1 MILLRVFIPFA
12 LGYFISYL
20 FRAVNNVIAPN
31 LVADLGIDAADLG
44 LLTSTYFLTFAAFQ
58 LPLGILLDR
67 FGPRRTEAVLLLFA
81 ALGAFLFAVA
91 ESTLGLIVG
100 RAFIGFGVSA
110 CLMAAFKAFGM
121 WFPAGRLPLINGCQ
135 MAAGGIGA
143 LTATVPVEMA
153 LGITDWRG
161 VFMVLAGLTVAVA
174 VAIFAVVPERE
185 RAAGGG
191 TLVEQVRG
199 FGEVFSSRVFWRIV
213 PLTVTTQA
221 GFISIQSL
229 WSGPWLR
236 DVAGLDRWAV
246 ADHLFL
252 IATAMIVGFIFI
264 GGIAERLGRLG
275 VNPEFVSVSGMT
287 VFMGLQGVV
296 ILGWTGETELLW
308 LLYGFFGTAGIL
320 PYATLPQS
328 FQPHLS
334 GRVITAAN
342 LLVFVLAFAGQW
354 GIGAIIDL
362 WPETATGYAPAA
374 YRVAFGVVVA
384 FQIAALGWWV
394 VSARL
399 RGFADD

>member
-81 ALGAFLFAVA
+81 AFGAFLFAVA
-91 ESTLGLIVG
+91 DSTLGLIVG

-174 VAIFAVVPERE
+174 VAIFAVVPERSAVPG
-185 RAAGGG
+185 RG
-191 TLVEQVRG
+191 TLGEQVRG
-199 FGEVFSSRVFWRIV
+199 IGEVFSSPVFWRIV

-221 GFISIQSL
+221 GFIAIQSL

-236 DVAGLDRWAV
+236 DVAGLDRAV
-246 ADHLFL
+246 VAEHLLL
-252 IATAMIVGFIFI
+252 IAAAMIVGFIFI

-275 VNPEFVSVSGMT
+275 VRPEFVSVGGMT
-287 VFMGLQGVV
+287 VFMGLQCLVV
-296 ILGWTGETELLW
+296 MGWTGETKLLW

-334 GRVITAAN
+334 GRVITSAN

-354 GIGAIIDL
+354 GVGAIIDL

-374 YRVAFGVVVA
+374 YRVAFGMVVA
-384 FQIAALGWWV
+384 LQMAALAWWV
-394 VSARL
+394 VSVRL
-399 RGFADD
+399 HRLADD